1 MKPGVE
7 ILGFEFYE
15 LEGDECHIDTIVRA
29 LYDYFGVGVEDM
41 SKTQLLKFCRENIYV
56 VRDYGMGVE
65 ERLEIKNYWNDELT
79 QEEIEQAIDFILDT
93 FIGEELDYYEP

>member
-15 LEGDECHIDTIVRA
+15 LEGDECHVDTIVRA
-29 LYDYFGVGVEDM
+29 LYDYFGSEVEYM
-41 SKTQLLKFCRENIYV
+41 SKAQLLKFCRENIYV
-56 VRDYGMGVE
+56 VRDYGMGME

>member
-41 SKTQLLKFCRENIYV
+41 SKMQLLKFCRENIYV
-56 VRDYGMGVE
+56 VRDYGMGME
-65 ERLEIKNYWNDELT
+65 ERLEIKNYWNDDLT
-79 QEEIEQAIDFILDT
+79 QMEVEQAIDFILDT

>member
-15 LEGDECHIDTIVRA
+15 LEVDECHTDVIVRA
-29 LYDYFGVGVEDM
+29 LYDYFGAGVEYM

-56 VRDYGMGVE
+56 VRDYGMGIE
-65 ERLEIKNYWNDELT
+65 ERLKIKNYWNDDLT
-79 QEEIEQAIDFILDT
+79 QMEIEEAIDFILDT